1 MNINFDLLEIQ
12 NFQSFV
18 GLHSL
23 DFSERG
29 IGLHF
34 MRGKNE
40 EEPRLGAN
48 NVGKTST
55 FNALSWCLYG
65 RTPSGLKNQDV
76 RPWKKSGDTLVSVH
90 LKTGKEKHVI
100 ERSINPN
107 RLNLDGKE
115 VPQENI
121 DALLQINFEMFL
133 HTVLLGQ
140 GKPLFF
146 DLEPRKKMELFS
158 EVLNLDRWDSRS
170 RKASE
175 KTTEH
180 SNRHLELTGEC
191 RSINLALDGVER
203 NYDSIKEKS
212 ESWSSDQQKRLE
224 EDEKSLKKARKE
236 HAATIEI
243 KEKADLTYDGA
254 MVEVKALRIEITNI
268 SDRMLK
274 LSKDADIVSI
284 KILEND
290 RAKLKEILQSLG
302 EGDKCPTCSQ
312 PIKGTDLDKHKSN
325 IKKQIRE
332 LNEQIAPIRDKLERT
347 QEKFDELKALL
358 VKQQERLKTLE
369 KKAEEAEHQL
379 RISAPDVARLEAL
392 IHSLTKSISGEHHTI
407 NPFEC
412 QLQLLRRQK
421 SKLNARLKELDKE
434 MTLLEQR
441 IERTKFWIKGF
452 KDIQLFIIEEVVQEL
467 ELATNAMLPE
477 VGLDGWEV
485 KFDIERETKSGTTQ
499 RGLNVH
505 VMSPSNM
512 QPVSWASWGGGAQQR
527 LRVASALALGQV
539 LLNHA
544 GTTPNMEILDEPTR
558 SLSTSGVRDLCD
570 FLATRAETLGKQ
582 IWLIDHMARE
592 SSQFESV
599 VTIVK
604 DSKGSHIRL

>member
-1 MNINFDLLEIQ
+1 MNISFDLLEIQ

-18 GLHSL
+18 GRHSL

-76 RPWKKSGDTLVSVH
+76 RPWKKSGETMVSVH
-90 LKTGKEKHVI
+90 LRTDKEKHVI
-100 ERSINPN
+100 ERSISPN
-107 RLNLDGKE
+107 RLNLGGKE

-121 DALLQINFEMFL
+121 DTLLQINFEMFL

-146 DLEPRKKMELFS
+146 DLEPRSKMSLFS
-158 EVLNLDRWDSRS
+158 EVLALDRWDLRS
-170 RKASE
+170 KKASE

-224 EDEKSLKKARKE
+224 EDEKSLKKTRKE

-243 KEKADLTYDGA
+243 KEKADLTYDGT
-254 MVEVKALRIEITNI
+254 MVEVKALRIEITRI

-274 LSKDADIVSI
+274 LSKDADIVDI

-290 RAKLKEILQSLG
+290 RTKLKETLQSLG

-332 LNEQIAPIRDKLERT
+332 LNEQIAPIRNKLERT

-392 IHSLTKSISGEHHTI
+392 IHSLTKSIGSERETV
-407 NPFEC
+407 NPYEE
-412 QLQLLRRQK
+412 QLSQLRRQK

-434 MTLLEQR
+434 MTSLEQR

-452 KDIQLFIIEEVVQEL
+452 KDIRLFIIEEVVQEL
-467 ELATNAMLPE
+467 KLATNAMLPE

-505 VMSPSNM
+505 VMSASNRGLV
-512 QPVSWASWGGGAQQR
+512 PWSVWGGGVGQR
-527 LRVASALALGQV
+527 LRLVSALTLGDV

-544 GTTPNMEILDEPTR
+544 NVTPNLCVVDEGTAH
-558 SLSTSGVRDLCD
+558 LSTKGVQDLCD
-570 FLATRAETLGKQ
+570 FLAVRAESSKKCILMV
-582 IWLIDHMARE
+582 DHKVIE
-592 SSQFESV
+592 SSRFVSTI
-599 VTIVK
+599 TIVK
-604 DSKGSHIRL
+604 DTKGSHIR